1 MTPIKLTTANTTT
14 QTKNVSGPAFDAL
27 DVRAEL
33 LAPREGALLALDS
46 FEVGI
51 NVFTPDPDVFED
63 YYKGSRVCARLDQGP
78 WACWSVFEMQRPPL
92 FCSCET
98 GPPPV
103 RSRTDG
109 PAGRR

>member
-1 MTPIKLTTANTTT
+1 MGLSRWLPLIALAAPSREETPIQLNTAVDAVQLPDTKDEPIKLTTNTTT

-63 YYKGSRVCARLDQGP
+63 Y
-78 WACWSVFEMQRPPL
+78 
-92 FCSCET
+92 
-98 GPPPV
+98 
-103 RSRTDG
+103 
-109 PAGRR
+109 

>member
-1 MTPIKLTTANTTT
+1 MCIRDRITTT

-63 YYKGSRVCARLDQGP
+63 YY
-78 WACWSVFEMQRPPL
+78 
-92 FCSCET
+92 
-98 GPPPV
+98 
-103 RSRTDG
+103 
-109 PAGRR
+109 